1 MTALDSKQEEAFTV
15 IQKSIMVENENATR
29 FALSG
34 ISCMSA
40 GIVTNPIDVIKV
52 RLQLD
57 NELSASKSI
66 FADRKYRGFFQ
77 GGIRIVQEEGVRGL
91 YKGVYA
97 SALREGVY
105 STIRLGLYEPFK
117 ELFGEKDRSKTP
129 LYKKIMSGALSGS
142 IGSAIANPTDLVK
155 IRLQAEGKLEPG
167 QTPRY
172 KSTFDAFAQ
181 ISRKEGVRGLWR
193 GVGPTVQRAAIITAS
208 QIPSYDH
215 TKHALLNNK
224 VMHEG
229 LRLHFVS
236 SMVAGL
242 VCAIVTSPVDVIKT
256 RIMNQKIMAKENGLL
271 YKSTLDCLY
280 KTLKFEGILGLYK
293 GFIPN
298 WMRIGPHTIITFLIF
313 EQLRKIAGLKP
324 L

>member
-1 MTALDSKQEEAFTV
+1 MFV
-15 IQKSIMVENENATR
+15 
-29 FALSG
+29 
-34 ISCMSA
+34 
-40 GIVTNPIDVIKV
+40 
-52 RLQLD
+52 
-57 NELSASKSI
+57 LSAFYLHVYI
-66 FADRKYRGFFQ
+66 IRTLDEAQLLFARFVSDF
-77 GGIRIVQEEGVRGL
+77 L
-91 YKGVYA
+91 
-97 SALREGVY
+97 
-105 STIRLGLYEPFK
+105 
-117 ELFGEKDRSKTP
+117 
-129 LYKKIMSGALSGS
+129 
-142 IGSAIANPTDLVK
+142 
-155 IRLQAEGKLEPG
+155 G

-172 KSTFDAFAQ
+172 KSTFDAFVK

-280 KTLKFEGILGLYK
+280 KTVKFEGILGLYK

-313 EQLRKIAGLKP
+313 EQLRRFAGLKP